1 MNIRPE
7 YANQTRGVFGTLLH
21 IARTENPRTLFRG
34 VGVVASGAGPAHA
47 LYFSCYE
54 TSKNFLSGNSRSSVW
69 VQGNVYTL
77 LIYCSWKQAYDCF
90 VWIIILVDY
99 LTGCSAVLATLF
111 HDGFMNPVDG
121 ECCNVV

>member
-7 YANQTRGVFGTLLH
+7 YANHSRGVFRTLLH
-21 IARTENPRTLFRG
+21 IASTENPRTLFRG

-69 VQGNVYTL
+69 VQGNVYSSIFL
-77 LIYCSWKQAYDCF
+77 LVNNFLCMGNN
-90 VWIIILVDY
+90 IIKY

-121 ECCNVV
+121 ECCNI